1 MTDHQVWTFDDF
13 ELDLAAWQLTRAG
26 RPLPI
31 EPKGLALLALLIER
45 RGEVVSKADILDA
58 VWADA
63 TVTENAMVRVVAH
76 LRGLLGDDAKD
87 PKYIETVHTRGYR
100 FVAPVARRVP
110 LAPAS
115 SGPSLRRPARL
126 TAAVILLV
134 VAAGIGVFV
143 ARGDR
148 PPARPATTIDAS
160 IAILPLENLGPPAQ
174 QYFADGMTEALTTQ
188 LARIE
193 ALKVIARGAVVRFA
207 DERPPPAAIARELG
221 VAWLVEGS
229 VLLAG
234 EQVRITTR
242 LVDGAS
248 NQTLWGDFYDGEIHD
263 ILALQARVAR
273 DIVSE
278 IRVRTTRDEEQR
290 LVATRAVNPAAYQEY
305 LRGLFS
311 YEESMRVDDRMFASL
326 REAQAHFEA
335 AVALQPDWGEALGAL
350 AQTHLRLAGMLDDH
364 EQRMRHLHAGREFTE
379 RALARDPHVVAGHL
393 ARARTAFFLDGDWE
407 RAERSYREVLRLE
420 PNNADWSYGTFLMSA
435 GRFDEGIARLRYAL
449 ERWPTSTTVRFWL
462 AWSCVCAGRYDEAR
476 AEAEELRA
484 RLSDEPH
491 AALIEAMILGRTGR
505 YLEAIE
511 RLEAERDA
519 LLVNRATSFL
529 QELSYVAA
537 KAGDLKRAKQAI
549 AQLEA
554 MGGRAR
560 VDVLVAMGATAG
572 AVARIQQL
580 HAQRDYA
587 LLQLRCSPEYEN
599 LRRIPEVDR
608 IYREVGPPN
617 LR

>member
-1 MTDHQVWTFDDF
+1 MTDHEVWTFDDF

-100 FVAPVARRVP
+100 FVGPVARRMPV
-110 LAPAS
+110 APAS
-115 SGPSLRRPARL
+115 SGPMHRRPARL
-126 TAAVILLV
+126 TTAGILLV
-134 VAAGIGVFV
+134 VAAGIGVFM
-143 ARGDR
+143 ARGER
-148 PPARPATTIDAS
+148 PPARPAATTDAS
-160 IAILPLENLGPPAQ
+160 IAILPLENLGPPAH

-193 ALKVIARGAVVRFA
+193 ALKVIARGAVVRFR
-207 DERPPPAAIARELG
+207 DGRPPPAAIARELG
-221 VAWLVEGS
+221 VAWLIEGS

-242 LVDGAS
+242 LVDGPS
-248 NQTLWGDFYDGEIHD
+248 SRTLWADSYDGEIHD

-273 DIVSE
+273 AIVSE
-278 IRVRTTRDEEQR
+278 IRVRTTNDEEQR
-290 LVATRAVNPAAYQEY
+290 LAVTQSVDPAAYQEF

-311 YEESMRVDDRMFASL
+311 YERSMQVDDRMFASL
-326 REAQAHFEA
+326 HEAQAHFEA
-335 AVALQPDWGEALGAL
+335 AAALQPDWGEVHGAL

-364 EQRMRHLHAGREFTE
+364 EQRLRHFHAGRESTE
-379 RALARDPHVVAGHL
+379 RALALDPHVVTGHL

-420 PNNADWSYGTFLMSA
+420 PNNADWSYGTFLVWA

-537 KAGDLKRAKQAI
+537 KAGDLERAKQAI

-580 HAQRDYA
+580 HTQRDYA